1 MVNKKENGFAVLEV
15 LVVIVFIGLLAT
27 IGWLFYDKQQAAK
40 SNETPVAKSEQVEQT
55 KKPQDS
61 NNVEKP
67 AKKKVAKT
75 VIYPS
80 VATEMGNTTISK
92 DISFTAK
99 LPAGWSVQK
108 VFDEYDLIKTIGNDK
123 YLMTS
128 SIEHG
133 IGPNSNRKLME
144 QRADERSKLIKSV
157 TTSSGASISILKT
170 STTLFLSSCK
180 YASEKCY
187 LPLNGKKLDIA
198 IYRHVPGAQSA
209 VDTTYPQEI
218 INDFENFAKSLSI

>member
-1 MVNKKENGFAVLEV
+1 MNRNENGFAALE
-15 LVVIVFIGLLAT
+15 IIMIIIFIGLVAT
-27 IGWLFYDKQQAAK
+27 IGWLFFDRQQSAKDSEPAAVNGEQAPQAK
-40 SNETPVAKSEQVEQT
+40 IDQVPEDTKPPV
-55 KKPQDS
+55 
-61 NNVEKP
+61 
-67 AKKKVAKT
+67 KKKVAKT

-108 VFDEYDLIKTIGNDK
+108 VFDEYDLVKTISNDK
-123 YLMTS
+123 YLMAS

-144 QRADERSKLIKSV
+144 QRADEGSKLITSV

-180 YASEKCY
+180 YPSEKCY

-218 INDFENFAKSLSI
+218 INDFESFAKSLSI